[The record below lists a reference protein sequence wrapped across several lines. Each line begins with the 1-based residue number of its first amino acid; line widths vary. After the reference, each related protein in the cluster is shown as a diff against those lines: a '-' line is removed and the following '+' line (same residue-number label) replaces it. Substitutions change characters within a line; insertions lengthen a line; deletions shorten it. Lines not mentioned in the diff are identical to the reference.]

1 MSSGKKYPKSLS
13 KRFKEDDDIS
23 QPKEKKKHR
32 DKIAWRLLRKE
43 QKEKYE
49 L

>member
-1 MSSGKKYPKSLS
+1 MSSGKKYMKPLN
-13 KRFKEDDDIS
+13 KRFAEEDEINL
-23 QPKEKKKHR
+23 PKEKKKHR